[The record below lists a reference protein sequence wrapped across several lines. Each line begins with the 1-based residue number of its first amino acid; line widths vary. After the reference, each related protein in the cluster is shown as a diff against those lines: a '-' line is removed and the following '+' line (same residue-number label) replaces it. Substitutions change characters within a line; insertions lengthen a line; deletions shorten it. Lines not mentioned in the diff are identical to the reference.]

1 MDGFTPFLQI
11 VHISDLHV
19 CDPRTRNAVS
29 VRNLVRRLRK
39 RLPSIAKYIEDGM
52 APYDP
57 LAVKLFADF
66 LNEIAV
72 KDKMWSQCRTWVVDT
87 GDLTTLGD
95 AASLDLGRTYL
106 NNLAKICKDVASI
119 YGNHDAWPGMLP
131 LFAESSAFAT
141 QPGALAARQ
150 FTVAAPGLALRA
162 PIPHGEG
169 EVLLYFVDSIR
180 HGRWDN
186 TLALGKVPDPQLDTL
201 KVLVDQNH
209 AVGRRDFR
217 ILAVHHPVHYPPPRP
232 SWQMSMSNDSD
243 VAKVLDVPS
252 PKGAY
257 PLAHLVLSGHT
268 HALYP
273 KHGQLPPQPS
283 LCNHPDLGNDE
294 CQLVVGTLM
303 QLDKYNKRSGWPHQC
318 EVLRLYYSESDH
330 SVLLMERLL
339 AARRSGRDYRGKG
352 IGPYMFVPIPQST
365 KVVEEITFTMY

>member
-1 MDGFTPFLQI
+1 MDDFIPFLQV

-52 APYDP
+52 APHDP
-57 LAVKLFADF
+57 LAVTLFADF

-72 KDKMWSQCRTWVVDT
+72 NDETWSKCRTWVVDT

-95 AASLDLGRTYL
+95 PDSLDLGRTYL
-106 NNLAKICKDVASI
+106 NKLANVCAELASI
-119 YGNHDAWPGMLP
+119 YGNHDAWPGTLP
-131 LFAESSAFAT
+131 LLARHS
-141 QPGALAARQ
+141 ALANQTSVLTARQ

-162 PIPHGEG
+162 PIPHGGG
-169 EVLLYFVDSIR
+169 EVLLYFIDSIR

-186 TLALGKVPDPQLDTL
+186 TLALGEVPDPELDAL
-201 KVLVDQNH
+201 KALIDENH
-209 AVGRRDFR
+209 AEGRRDFR
-217 ILAVHHPVHYPPPRP
+217 VLAVHHPVHYPPPRP
-232 SWQMSMSNDSD
+232 SRQMSMSNDGH
-243 VAKVLDVPS
+243 VARVLDVPS

-257 PLAHLVLSGHT
+257 PLAHVILSGHT
-268 HALYP
+268 HFLYP
-273 KHGQLPPQPS
+273 EHGQLPSQPS
-283 LCNHPDLGNDE
+283 LCDHPNLGDDE

-318 EVLRLYYSESDH
+318 EVLRLYYSESDN

-339 AARRSGRDYRGKG
+339 AARRSGRDYPGTG
-352 IGPYMFVPIPQST
+352 IGPYMFVRLPQST
-365 KVVEEITFTMY
+365 GVVEEITFTMY